1 MTVFSCIYV
10 WALSVIYSHWLTQ
23 LTDLA
28 NGWRKALDSH
38 KLGIKVVLWNDRDTF
53 GRLSY

>member
-38 KLGIKVVLWNDRDTF
+38 KLGIKVVL
-53 GRLSY
+53 